1 MSDVKDALSK
11 AHRNNILRYRR
22 LLETPLTD
30 VERSYI
36 HSKISEE
43 QLALQSAFGQSIV
56 QSEENTR

>member
-36 HSKISEE
+36 QSKISEE
-43 QLALQSAFGQSIV
+43 RLALQSAFGQGIV